1 MDKKILV
8 IGNDVQTEA
17 LLSQAFSGSDFQ
29 VLIISG
35 NGSSVSPSGLIGPDL
50 IIFDSLLP
58 DTPGWNTLRQIRQ
71 LSPVPIIVL
80 SDVEDSQVRI
90 KSLDLGADY
99 CLSKPVD
106 LAELQ
111 ARVRVL
117 LRRGPNVARSTAG
130 LSPT

>member
-8 IGNDVQTEA
+8 IGNDAQTEA

-111 ARVRVL
+111 ARIGVL
-117 LRRGPNVARSTAG
+117 LRRGSNVARSAAG

>member
-1 MDKKILV
+1 MDKKILIV
-8 IGNDVQTEA
+8 GNDVQTEA

-29 VLIISG
+29 LLIISG

-58 DTPGWNTLRQIRQ
+58 GAPGWHTLHQIRQ

-80 SDVEDSQVRI
+80 TDVDDSQVRI

-99 CLSKPVD
+99 CLSKPLD
-106 LAELQ
+106 LDELQ

-117 LRRGPNVARSTAG
+117 LRRAPAAAGSLAG